1 MLILLGSNKLPF
13 PTHSFA
19 HRIPTG
25 QRITRCCKGSFDAT
39 SPVVIRKRVRSIR
52 VRFIHVVLDRRLFGR
67 HSGGLVL
74 SLYRGSRFGLSR
86 PAGPQKPN
94 GFQRMPW
101 SCTPKFTRVS
111 ETRCPMKLRT
121 AGRSAPCGS
130 GYAIWIAKILVA
142 RILSTDRSRNGFE
155 RGFGDPAHRRLD
167 SRLLTDRHKSVGRAS
182 PARLLVAFWL
192 CS

>member
-1 MLILLGSNKLPF
+1 MPGVVKRMVRGAPDRRRQCQGRASSCLYVGGVLCRSGPWRPMLILLGSNKLPF

-25 QRITRCCKGSFDAT
+25 QRITRRFKGSFDAT

-121 AGRSAPCGS
+121 AGRCAPCGS
-130 GYAIWIAKILVA
+130 GYAIWIAKISCGANFV
-142 RILSTDRSRNGFE
+142 DRS
-155 RGFGDPAHRRLD
+155 
-167 SRLLTDRHKSVGRAS
+167 K
-182 PARLLVAFWL
+182 
-192 CS
+192 